1 MPKKIRFESFVYRF
15 SYEASQLIQKNK
27 KYKVSDF
34 KNFLK
39 SIKFKY
45 KNKKVLLIIQN
56 DSKEIVIEESL
67 KNQLFYIRADKIK
80 ESINIENDTYI
91 DNIMTYNKKYFLQ
104 VIEKCYKKY
113 LLLGSNSNIPHKIF

>member
-15 SYEASQLIQKNK
+15 SYEASQLSLKNK
-27 KYKVSDF
+27 KYNVSNF

-45 KNKKVLLIIQN
+45 KNKNVLVIIQN
-56 DSKEIVIEESL
+56 NKKEIIIEESL

-80 ESINIENDTYI
+80 DSINFENNSYM
-91 DNIMTYNKKYFLQ
+91 DNIMTFNKKYFLK
-104 VIEKCYKKY
+104 IIKKCYDEY
-113 LLLGSNSNIPHKIF
+113 LFLGSNSNIPH